1 MDKKLYR
8 SRNNRMIAG
17 VCGGIA
23 EYFNIDPTI
32 IRIIWAILCIYGI
45 GILAYIIAVIVIPEG
60 NYEDYGQGSYNV
72 NVNGKTV
79 SLVIGIA
86 LILIGVLILGR
97 HLMPSWISKFFW
109 PTLLIAVGALIIFKG
124 GGRNNEK

>member
-97 HLMPSWISKFFW
+97 HL
-109 PTLLIAVGALIIFKG
+109 
-124 GGRNNEK
+124 N